1 MSAQPVETVE
11 VSTASVACDGGPGAL
26 GHPKVYLNLAKDG
39 QIDCPYC
46 GKRFVL
52 KAGNSDAHGSRLTN
66 ASGQR
71 QLATAAAKRGRV

>member
-1 MSAQPVETVE
+1 MPVMSAQPVETVE

-52 KAGNSDAHGSRLTN
+52 KAGAP
-66 ASGQR
+66 
-71 QLATAAAKRGRV
+71 AAAH